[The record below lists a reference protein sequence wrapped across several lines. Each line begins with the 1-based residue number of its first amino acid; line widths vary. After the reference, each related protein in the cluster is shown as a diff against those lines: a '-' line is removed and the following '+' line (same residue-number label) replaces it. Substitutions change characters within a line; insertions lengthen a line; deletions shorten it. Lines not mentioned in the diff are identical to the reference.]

1 MNPAGNTRPHIFL
14 IGMKHSGKSELGRLL
29 SLQMGTPFYDLDNFI
44 ERTAQEEGFSS
55 LRDLYRSSGK
65 KNFQEHERRAAIA
78 LAGELK
84 RESTEPVVSA
94 LGGGSVENGEA
105 MRLLS
110 PYGRFLYLRVKEHVL
125 AQRILSGELPP
136 LLDGPGTPEELLY
149 TLLERRR
156 PLYEQ
161 WADFTVDLEDAPRE
175 ENSGH
180 LYSLLKAHHYV
191 G

>member
-1 MNPAGNTRPHIFL
+1 
-14 IGMKHSGKSELGRLL
+14 MKQSGKSELGRLL
-29 SLQMGTPFYDLDNFI
+29 SLQLGTPFYDLDHFI
-44 ERTAQEEGFSS
+44 GHTAQEEGFSS

-65 KNFQEHERRAAIA
+65 KNFQEHERRAALT

-84 RESTEPVVSA
+84 RETSEPAIAA

-110 PYGRFLYLRVKEHVL
+110 PYGGFLYLRVNENVL

-136 LLDGPGTPEELLY
+136 LLEGAGTAEELLHN
-149 TLLERRR
+149 LLDRRR

-175 ENSGH
+175 ENSDR
-180 LYSLLKAHHYV
+180 LYSLLKEHHYV